1 MSDWKDSRFVMP
13 RANER
18 VLISL
23 HDGEVTMGY
32 WIDIKRKWMV
42 MGLEKINYIDKGLV
56 HAWQPIPECY
66 RGK

>member
-23 HDGEVTMGY
+23 HDGEVKMDGY
-32 WIDIKRKWMV
+32 GFRK
-42 MGLEKINYIDKGLV
+42 N
-56 HAWQPIPECY
+56 
-66 RGK
+66 